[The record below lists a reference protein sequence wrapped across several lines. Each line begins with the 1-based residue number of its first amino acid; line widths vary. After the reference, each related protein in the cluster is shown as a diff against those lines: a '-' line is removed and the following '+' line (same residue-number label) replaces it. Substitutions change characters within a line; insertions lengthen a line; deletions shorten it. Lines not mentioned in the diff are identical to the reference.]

1 VRGEGM
7 EDATVVEALL
17 SQYRASLAML
27 KQAIAECPEELWI
40 AEEFRNRTWH
50 VAYHTLFY
58 AELYVHASEA
68 EFAPWEKHYPACRL
82 LGAKAEEL
90 KDVVPYTR
98 EELLEYHAR
107 CAAAVEE
114 LTPKL
119 PLEMPSGF
127 DWLPFTRLETHIY
140 NIGHIQHHTGQLA
153 ERLRVARDVGVRW
166 VSNW

>member
-1 VRGEGM
+1 M
-7 EDATVVEALL
+7 DDAKVVEALL
-17 SQYRASLAML
+17 SQYRAALAML
-27 KQAIAECPEELWI
+27 KQAIAECPEELWV
-40 AEEFRNRTWH
+40 AEGFRNRTWH

-68 EFAPWEKHYPACRL
+68 EFAPWAKHCAVCRL

-90 KDVVPYTR
+90 KDVAPYTR
-98 EELLEYHAR
+98 EELLAYHER
-107 CAAAVEE
+107 CVAAVEE
-114 LTPKL
+114 LAPKL
-119 PLEMPSGF
+119 PLDGPSGF
-127 DWLPFTRLETHIY
+127 DWLPFTRLETHLY